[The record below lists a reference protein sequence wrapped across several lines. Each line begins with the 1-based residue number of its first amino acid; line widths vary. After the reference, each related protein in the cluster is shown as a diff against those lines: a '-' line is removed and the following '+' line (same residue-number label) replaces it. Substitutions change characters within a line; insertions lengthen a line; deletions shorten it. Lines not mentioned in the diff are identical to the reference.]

1 MINLGVELRYQALG
15 TVCVVDGDDVLSIG
29 ARKVEALLTTLLIRA
44 NQVVTNDQLIGELWG
59 EDPPR
64 RALAAL
70 HVYVSQLRKFL
81 GAGKRGESPIVTR
94 SPGYLIRVRDDDLDL
109 DVFRRLVLLG
119 REHMRA
125 KRYEDASATFAQA
138 LDLWRGPALGD
149 VREGAIAKG
158 FATWLEE
165 LRLECIEMFVEADFM
180 LGRHRELVSLL
191 YTLVSEHP
199 LHEAFYRQLM
209 LALYRSDR
217 QGDALQVYRLARDK
231 LTTELA
237 IEPCRALRDLHRA
250 ILQADDR
257 LDDHSPGRES
267 LVFVDQLHPQ
277 PFALLV
283 NGDSEPSRQWTQS
296 LLSTPMVSVVM
307 AYPYRQWVPLNLM
320 RR

>member
-1 MINLGVELRYQALG
+1 LRYQALG
-15 TVCVVDGDDVLSIG
+15 TVCVVNGDDVLSIG
-29 ARKVEALLTTLLIRA
+29 ARKVETLLTTLLIRA

-81 GAGKRGESPIVTR
+81 GVGKRGESPVVTR
-94 SPGYLIRVRDDDLDL
+94 SPGYLIRVGDDDLDL
-109 DVFRRLVLLG
+109 DVFRKLVMLG

-125 KRYEDASATFAQA
+125 KQYEDASATFARA

-149 VREGAIAKG
+149 AREGAMAKG

-165 LRLECIEMFVEADFM
+165 LRLECVEMLVEADFM
-180 LGRHRELVSLL
+180 LGRHRELVGLL
-191 YTLVSEHP
+191 YTLVAEHP

-217 QGDALQVYRLARDK
+217 QGDALQVYRRARDK
-231 LTTELA
+231 LAAELA
-237 IEPCRALRDLHRA
+237 IEPCRALRDLHTA

-257 LDDHSPGRES
+257 LDDRGPGRES

-283 NGDSEPSRQWTQS
+283 NGDSEQNRRWTS
-296 LLSTPMVSVVM
+296 PLLSPPMVSVVM
-307 AYPYRQWVPLNLM
+307 ACPYREWFPLNST

>member
-1 MINLGVELRYQALG
+1 MVN
-15 TVCVVDGDDVLSIG
+15 GDDVLSIG
-29 ARKVEALLTTLLIRA
+29 ARKVETVLATLLVRA

-59 EDPPR
+59 ERPPR

-81 GAGKRGESPIVTR
+81 GVGRRGESPIVTR
-94 SPGYLIRVRDDDLDL
+94 SPGYLIRVVGDDLDL
-109 DVFRRLVLLG
+109 DVFRRLVLMG

-125 KRYEDASATFAQA
+125 KRYEEASATFAEA

-149 VREGAIAKG
+149 LREGSIVQG

-165 LRLECIEMFVEADFM
+165 LRLECVEMLVEADFM
-180 LGRHRELVSLL
+180 LGRHRELVSFL

-217 QGDALQVYRLARDK
+217 QGDALQVYRVAREK
-231 LTTELA
+231 LTAELG

-257 LDDHSPGRES
+257 LDDGGRARES

-277 PFALLV
+277 PFAMLV
-283 NGDSEPSRQWTQS
+283 NGDNESSQHWPPP

-307 AYPYRQWVPLNLM
+307 AYPYGRWVPFNSM

>member
-1 MINLGVELRYQALG
+1 MRYQALG
-15 TVCVVDGDDVLSIG
+15 TLCVLNGNDVLSIG
-29 ARKVEALLTTLLIRA
+29 ARKVETLLATLLIRA
-44 NQVVTNDQLIGELWG
+44 NQVVTNEQLIGELWG
-59 EDPPR
+59 ENPPR

-81 GAGKRGESPIVTR
+81 GAGKREESPIVTR
-94 SPGYLIRVRDDDLDL
+94 SPGYLIRVGDDDLDL

-119 REHMRA
+119 RRHMRA
-125 KRYEDASATFAQA
+125 KRYEDASAAFAEA
-138 LDLWRGPALGD
+138 LHLWRGPVLGD
-149 VREGAIAKG
+149 LREGVIVKG
-158 FATWLEE
+158 FVTWLEE
-165 LRLECIEMFVEADFM
+165 IRLECIEMLVEADFM
-180 LGRHRELVSLL
+180 LGRHRELVSFL

-217 QGDALQVYRLARDK
+217 QGDALQVYHQARDK
-231 LTTELA
+231 LTGELGV
-237 IEPCRALRDLHRA
+237 EPCRALRDLHRA

-257 LDDHSPGRES
+257 LDDRKPSRDP

-283 NGDSEPSRQWTQS
+283 NDDNAPSQPWTPP
-296 LLSTPMVSVVM
+296 LVSTPMVSVVM
-307 AYPYRQWVPLNLM
+307 AYPYWRWVPVNPM